1 MRSIKNNVL
10 VGKIYYSDTN
20 SQSKKIQ
27 VNLEKTIDFRVFDHG
42 VSKGKEEQ
50 LSKII
55 VVQQQV
61 FLTRE
66 S

>member
-1 MRSIKNNVL
+1 MRSIKSNVF
-10 VGKIYYSDTN
+10 VGKIYYSDTK
-20 SQSKKIQ
+20 SQSRKIQ
-27 VNLEKTIDFRVFDHG
+27 VNLEKTIDLRLFDHG
-42 VSKGKEEQ
+42 DSTGKEGQ

-61 FLTRE
+61 FSTKE